1 MAAAVVVLDEDE
13 EEEEEE
19 EEEVEGFL
27 RRPTVTADGP
37 PPTSLD

>member
-1 MAAAVVVLDEDE
+1 MAAAVVVLDGD